1 MPNFNPDFWE
11 VPMEPDELDKFCN
24 EDAHWYETDEVREYR
39 YKKEIR
45 RRNIFKSIL
54 GIIEKELTPTQCKCI
69 RLYFFQQKTQQEIS
83 DILGI
88 SRRVVSQH
96 IYGIRRN
103 GKRIGGGINKIRKV
117 CRKQG
122 ISM

>member
-1 MPNFNPDFWE
+1 MPGFNSDFWE
-11 VPMEPDELDKFCN
+11 VPMEPEELNKFCN
-24 EDAHWYETDEVREYR
+24 EDTHWYETNEAREYR
-39 YKKEIR
+39 YKREVKR
-45 RRNIFKSIL
+45 RKIFNSVL
-54 GIIEKELTPTQCKCI
+54 GIIDKELTPTQRECI
-69 RLYFFQQKTQQEIS
+69 KLYFFDQKTQQEVAE
-83 DILGI
+83 ILGI

-117 CRKQG
+117 CRKRG

>member
-1 MPNFNPDFWE
+1 MPGFNPDFWE
-11 VPMEPDELDKFCN
+11 VPMEPEELDKFCM
-24 EDAHWYETDEVREYR
+24 EDTHWHETEEAREYR
-39 YKKEIR
+39 YKREVKR
-45 RRNIFKSIL
+45 KTIFKSVL
-54 GIIEKELTPTQCKCI
+54 GIIDKELTPTQRECI
-69 RLYFFQQKTQQEIS
+69 KLYFFHQKTQQEIS

-103 GKRIGGGINKIRKV
+103 GKSIGGGINKIRKI

-122 ISM
+122 ISI